1 MTKAKAGGEQ
11 PVEIPDQLP
20 ILPLRNSVLF
30 PGAIIPIDVGRRK
43 SVRLVED
50 AIAKE
55 RPVIGILTQ
64 KDARTEDP
72 GSGDLYMVGC
82 AARILKVI
90 KLAKD
95 NFSVILQGVS
105 RFEVSAFEG
114 AEPFLS
120 AKVRSVPDPTSS
132 DVELDALVMNLK
144 DIAKRV
150 VKLMPE
156 LPKEAGAL
164 VDSVTEAGHLAD
176 LITSHLELE
185 VGEKQDVLETF
196 DLKTRTR
203 KVLQFLSRQLE
214 VLKVRERINTQVQEE
229 MGRNQREYVLRQ
241 QLKAIKEELGELDD
255 GGGDL
260 DEFAEKITKAKMP
273 EEAEKVSRK
282 QLDRLKGMQPSS
294 AEYTVTRTYLEWL
307 VELPWS
313 ISTEDHIELG
323 EVRRCLD
330 EDHYDLDKVK
340 KRIVE
345 YMAVRKLKNDKK
357 GPILCLVGPPGVGK
371 TSLGRSIA
379 RAIGRKF
386 HRISLGGVHDEA
398 AIRGHRRTY
407 VGALP
412 GQIIQGMKKAA
423 TINPIFMMD
432 EVDKIGHDF
441 RGDPAAGLLRVLD
454 PEQNNTFADHYLE
467 VPYDL
472 SNVMFVATANI
483 SDPIPAPLKDRMEIL
498 EIPGYTRRE
507 KLAIARQHLIP
518 KQLEEHG
525 LKPEQLTITDEAVEE
540 LIEHYT
546 REAGVRS
553 LERTVASVIRGV
565 AVKVA
570 EGDLSPR
577 TIKSEDDLREFLG
590 AIKFTSEVAERTEE
604 TGVATGLAWT
614 SVGGEILFI
623 GC

>member
-1 MTKAKAGGEQ
+1 MTKAKAGGEHT
-11 PVEIPDQLP
+11 VEIPHTHPTLP
-20 ILPLRNSVLF
+20 PRHS
-30 PGAIIPIDVGRRK
+30 
-43 SVRLVED
+43 S
-50 AIAKE
+50 
-55 RPVIGILTQ
+55 
-64 KDARTEDP
+64 
-72 GSGDLYMVGC
+72 
-82 AARILKVI
+82 
-90 KLAKD
+90 
-95 NFSVILQGVS
+95 
-105 RFEVSAFEG
+105 
-114 AEPFLS
+114 FLS

-313 ISTEDHIELG
+313 VSTEDHIELA

-330 EDHYDLDKVK
+330 EDHYDLAKVN
-340 KRIVE
+340 KR
-345 YMAVRKLKNDKK
+345 
-357 GPILCLVGPPGVGK
+357 LVGDM
-371 TSLGRSIA
+371 A
-379 RAIGRKF
+379 
-386 HRISLGGVHDEA
+386 GG
-398 AIRGHRRTY
+398 T
-407 VGALP
+407 
-412 GQIIQGMKKAA
+412 
-423 TINPIFMMD
+423 
-432 EVDKIGHDF
+432 
-441 RGDPAAGLLRVLD
+441 
-454 PEQNNTFADHYLE
+454 
-467 VPYDL
+467 
-472 SNVMFVATANI
+472 
-483 SDPIPAPLKDRMEIL
+483 
-498 EIPGYTRRE
+498 
-507 KLAIARQHLIP
+507 
-518 KQLEEHG
+518 
-525 LKPEQLTITDEAVEE
+525 
-540 LIEHYT
+540 
-546 REAGVRS
+546 
-553 LERTVASVIRGV
+553 
-565 AVKVA
+565 
-570 EGDLSPR
+570 
-577 TIKSEDDLREFLG
+577 
-590 AIKFTSEVAERTEE
+590 
-604 TGVATGLAWT
+604 
-614 SVGGEILFI
+614 
-623 GC
+623 